1 MIKNIRNNIHFL
13 LKHLIIVL
21 LHIRQK
27 HNGHFEI
34 YLFSIFYYFFSSF
47 IKHTICIIL
56 ILHQRKHG
64 FNSFFYLN
72 VIGLLLNLTA
82 ITSQKFMFP
91 GTFPS
96 CMHVFINDLFV
107 TIQGVEIRISIF
119 QHSDLSCASIV
130 KHCFESKKFPFI

>member
-1 MIKNIRNNIHFL
+1 MD
-13 LKHLIIVL
+13 
-21 LHIRQK
+21 
-27 HNGHFEI
+27 
-34 YLFSIFYYFFSSF
+34 
-47 IKHTICIIL
+47 L
-56 ILHQRKHG
+56 IL
-64 FNSFFYLN
+64 FFYLN

-96 CMHVFINDLFV
+96 CIHVFINDLFV
-107 TIQGVEIRISIF
+107 TIQGVDIRISIF